1 MFLFLNMS
9 GGEIFVIVLFIL
21 LFFGSKQI
29 PDIARGLGRGI
40 REFKNA
46 TGELQRELDK
56 SIHEI
61 DKIKKDIDPTKDFNL

>member
-1 MFLFLNMS
+1 MLLFLNMS
-9 GGEIFVIVLFIL
+9 GGEMFVIVLFII

-29 PDIARGLGRGI
+29 PEIARGLGRGI

-56 SIHEI
+56 SIHEVE
-61 DKIKKDIDPTKDFNL
+61 KIKKDIDPTKDLNL

>member
-9 GGEIFVIVLFIL
+9 GGEIFVIVLFVL

-29 PDIARGLGRGI
+29 PEIARGLGRGI

-46 TGELQRELDK
+46 TSEIQRELDK
-56 SIHEI
+56 SVNQI
-61 DKIKKDIDPTKDFNL
+61 DQIKKDIDPTKDLKL